1 MPPASLDTALGR
13 KFKIPSAQEVPQEQH
28 EDEVAP
34 MGILREEEKWTT
46 DKSNPRGKG
55 LKV

>member
-34 MGILREEEKWTT
+34 VGILREEEKWAT